1 MKEKALI
8 TGALPRPFV
17 GPWVELNPETKW
29 LFVGIKDGVKVE
41 IGAGSARAIIGP
53 EVDGEERVSVIAV
66 EVGNAN

>member
-17 GPWVELNPETKW
+17 GPWVELSQETKW
-29 LFVGIKDGVKVE
+29 LFVGLKDGVKVE
-41 IGAGSARAIIGP
+41 LSEGSARAVISLWGT
-53 EVDGEERVSVIAV
+53 DAERISVIAV